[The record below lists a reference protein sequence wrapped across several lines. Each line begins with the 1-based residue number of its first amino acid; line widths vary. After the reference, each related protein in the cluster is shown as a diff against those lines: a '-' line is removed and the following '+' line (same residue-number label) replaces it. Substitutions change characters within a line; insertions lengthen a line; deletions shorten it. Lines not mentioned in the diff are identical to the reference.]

1 MFLVSAVCLGLCNR
15 LVPRQRSSRGR
26 IRRTTHVTEQEEE
39 ERRETGA
46 GNDDTEEEEE
56 EEDDVK
62 ISPLDGVLASR
73 IKEAAHKV
81 LEAVRK
87 CLALLLLALAG
98 IAVPSAF
105 SAVYY
110 LVFIGFCTWWACH
123 FPISH
128 IGLNTLSVMVG
139 FFAGG
144 HLICLYGY
152 QTPFI
157 QELFP
162 SAELWAR

>member
-1 MFLVSAVCLGLCNR
+1 
-15 LVPRQRSSRGR
+15 
-26 IRRTTHVTEQEEE
+26 EEE
-39 ERRETGA
+39 EQRETGA
-46 GNDDTEEEEE
+46 GNDDTEEEE
-56 EEDDVK
+56 
-62 ISPLDGVLASR
+62 DG
-73 IKEAAHKV
+73 IT
-81 LEAVRK
+81 
-87 CLALLLLALAG
+87 
-98 IAVPSAF
+98 VPSAF

-123 FPISH
+123 LPISH

-157 QELFP
+157 QDLFP
-162 SAELWAR
+162 SGELWAR